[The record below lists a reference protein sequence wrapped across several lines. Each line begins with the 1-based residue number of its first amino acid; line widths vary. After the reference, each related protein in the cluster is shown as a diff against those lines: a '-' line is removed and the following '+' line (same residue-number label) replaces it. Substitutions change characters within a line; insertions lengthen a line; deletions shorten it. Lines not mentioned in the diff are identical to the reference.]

1 MNSAVYTISISS
13 FFFHPQETGYNQGHF
28 PQSVLQGS
36 WEAIW
41 WAFASMTTLG
51 YGDRIPRTPLG
62 RLIGLSWIL
71 MGLVMITCFQSIM
84 STLLTARILNKDVML
99 YGTKIAAIQNSSS
112 YRLAIRK
119 NARVNPN
126 GKEYA
131 NLQEV
136 YEALQRREVKGM
148 LIDAFTVG
156 SKKELFNRRDIRISK
171 LLDYSSAYGVAL
183 GGEAKKLQKCFQ
195 KFVSE
200 QRSEISRILQNNVD
214 TIEVG
219 LDIVARGWGIKP

>member
-1 MNSAVYTISISS
+1 MVFHEITNRSNAGKSRRKSKTVLDECLKKLSAMLPYSD
-13 FFFHPQETGYNQGHF
+13 G
-28 PQSVLQGS
+28 VLS
-36 WEAIW
+36 A
-41 WAFASMTTLG
+41 
-51 YGDRIPRTPLG
+51 
-62 RLIGLSWIL
+62 
-71 MGLVMITCFQSIM
+71 
-84 STLLTARILNKDVML
+84 
-99 YGTKIAAIQNSSS
+99 
-112 YRLAIRK
+112 
-119 NARVNPN
+119 

>member
-1 MNSAVYTISISS
+1 MVFREITNRSNAENPEGSQGTVLDECFKKLSAMLPYSD
-13 FFFHPQETGYNQGHF
+13 G
-28 PQSVLQGS
+28 VLS
-36 WEAIW
+36 A
-41 WAFASMTTLG
+41 
-51 YGDRIPRTPLG
+51 
-62 RLIGLSWIL
+62 
-71 MGLVMITCFQSIM
+71 
-84 STLLTARILNKDVML
+84 
-99 YGTKIAAIQNSSS
+99 
-112 YRLAIRK
+112 
-119 NARVNPN
+119 